1 MAALWQKVEAMMSS
15 APRPPA
21 IPDGPYPR
29 WPDGDYITTWAEFNR
44 RIRSPGI
51 PLLGYLG
58 RFPNSVLVTGCQR
71 SGTTM
76 LTRILTL
83 SRGMTN
89 YWFGP
94 DDELDAALI
103 LSGYVQYEAE
113 GRHCFQTTYVGP
125 GCEEYIAHRDE
136 GHKIVFVLRNPFSVI
151 YSMLYNWS
159 DAALNLLF
167 VESGVPELQ
176 GADRLL
182 WRAFGMHAIGRLRR
196 ACWAYRGKLRQLFVL
211 RQHFSSEQ
219 LMVVDY
225 DDLVRRKELMLPA
238 IYAFVRLPYDP
249 RYAERIHA
257 RSLRKI
263 QGLSERERSTIRE
276 LCEPLYAQ
284 ARSLCDPLPTEP
296 ISP

>member
-1 MAALWQKVEAMMSS
+1 MTFSVL
-15 APRPPA
+15 RFPPVPA
-21 IPDGPYPR
+21 GSYPR

-44 RIRSPGI
+44 RIRSRGV
-51 PLLGYLG
+51 PLLGALG
-58 RFPNSVLVTGCQR
+58 HFPNSVLVTGCQR

-83 SRGMTN
+83 SQGMTN

-103 LSGYVQYEAE
+103 LSGYVQYAAQ

-136 GHKIVFVLRNPFSVI
+136 GHRIVFVLRNPYSVI

-159 DAALNLLF
+159 DAALDQLF

-176 GADRLL
+176 GIERLR
-182 WRAFGMHAIGRLRR
+182 WRAFGLRAIGRLRR
-196 ACWAYRGKLRQLFVL
+196 ACWAYRGKIRQLFVL

-219 LMVVDY
+219 LMAVDY
-225 DDLVRRKELMLPA
+225 DDLVRRKEQVLPA
-238 IYAFVRLPYDP
+238 IYAFIHLPYDP

-257 RSLRKI
+257 RSLRKT
-263 QGLSERERSTIRE
+263 QRLSEKERATIRE

-284 ARSLCDPLPTEP
+284 ARSLCDL
-296 ISP
+296 